1 MMGTSEQQTKANAGT
16 DAAQFIKTTAS
27 SPATEKFLG
36 KLEVKAH
43 DQPQMSLGHFS
54 AAKRLKGF
62 AIQLLPEPKIK
73 DSIITKIATV
83 GDSDDYELVLH
94 VTNNGN
100 IPLTAQIWEL

>member
-1 MMGTSEQQTKANAGT
+1 MGTSEQQQNAT
-16 DAAQFIKTTAS
+16 TTNAAQFIKTTAS
-27 SPATEKFLG
+27 NSSTEKFLG

-62 AIQLLPEPKIK
+62 AIELLPEPKIK

-100 IPLTAQIWEL
+100 MPLTAQVWEL